1 MHTLSISDM
10 KAFIKHI
17 ALEMAEPVFVWG
29 GFGVG
34 KSQGI
39 KQACREY
46 AKGLFGENAPMIV
59 YKGAASLE
67 RARARAAAGEK
78 GAILCD
84 TRLSQYDSVDLR
96 GFPGVDPETGTT
108 VWHVPSTLPFED
120 NKLFDGLDDWII
132 TLFLDEANSA
142 SAAVSAVAYQLTNDR
157 CVGEHRL
164 RKNVR
169 IVMAGNRETD
179 KGVTNRQPAPLSNR
193 LTHIEAVASAEDLAL
208 YAQASNWPPVFVA
221 FIHFR
226 KELVNTYD
234 PDKPSKTVA
243 TSRTWEKAMSYFTN
257 KALPENVRLA
267 AMAGSVGEGPSGEF
281 YGFVQSWAQIAKL
294 MPQIVSDPEKAE
306 VPEEPSL
313 RYAVAV
319 ACSGSLEPKNA
330 SVYNTYLMRM
340 DAEFSILAWQ
350 LAVKRDP
357 KLFET
362 KEFVTF
368 SKRYKSVFV

>member
-1 MHTLSISDM
+1 MHTLDINDM
-10 KAFIKHI
+10 KSFIKHI
-17 ALEMAEPVFVWG
+17 ALDMMEPVFVWG

-34 KSQGI
+34 KSEGI
-39 KQACREY
+39 KQACREH
-46 AKGLFGENAPMIV
+46 AKDVHGPDAPMIL
-59 YKGAASLE
+59 YKGAASLD
-67 RARARAAAGEK
+67 RARQRAAAGEK

-96 GFPGVDPETGTT
+96 GFPGVDPATGTT

-164 RKNVR
+164 RRNVR

-193 LTHIEAVASAEDLAL
+193 LTHIEATASAEGLAL
-208 YAQASNWPPVFVA
+208 YAQSAQWPPVFVA

-234 PDKPSKTVA
+234 PDKPSKTFTLPAGRRHSANEEVA
-243 TSRTWEKAMSYFTN
+243 SPAPDWSQ
-257 KALPENVRLA
+257 V
-267 AMAGSVGEGPSGEF
+267 
-281 YGFVQSWAQIAKL
+281 
-294 MPQIVSDPEKAE
+294 
-306 VPEEPSL
+306 
-313 RYAVAV
+313 
-319 ACSGSLEPKNA
+319 KNA
-330 SVYNTYLMRM
+330 IRIFPCNRSVESRSGG
-340 DAEFSILAWQ
+340 D
-350 LAVKRDP
+350 
-357 KLFET
+357 
-362 KEFVTF
+362 VTTAAL
-368 SKRYKSVFV
+368 YSVEY